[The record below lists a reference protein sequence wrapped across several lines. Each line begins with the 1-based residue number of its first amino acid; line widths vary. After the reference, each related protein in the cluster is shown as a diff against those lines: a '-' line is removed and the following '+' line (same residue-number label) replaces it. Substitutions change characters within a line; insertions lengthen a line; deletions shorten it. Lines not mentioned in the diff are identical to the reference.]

1 MERRS
6 PSAKRPGRR
15 PIGVHHMGSPS
26 SLGVRSKVM
35 TGWSARPKHRA
46 ELTTPALRAAPP
58 LRGGECSAFVLIGL
72 LLLSACS
79 KAMPEQAT
87 WAGTIEL
94 AQGNIHVPFHMVVD
108 LRSTNP
114 AGYFLVGDEK
124 TPIPEITRQ
133 GDSLTFG
140 FSEYGAEMRGTW
152 DGAQLNGS
160 YVRRRAQGN
169 TLLKFSA
176 APEIEATN
184 RSEVQSSGAEFP
196 SGKYQVYFEGED
208 RNQSA
213 VVATFW
219 TKGES
224 LYGTFIAPDGD
235 YGLLVGN
242 LSGGKVQ
249 LNRFTG
255 WQAIAMTLEEK
266 TGMWS
271 GNYFFH
277 NDKPRG
283 FLLSPRPNIDSSP
296 LPNRQATMKN
306 PDVLFAFEGVAIS
319 GETIRSSDDRFKGK
333 PLIV

>member
-1 MERRS
+1 MCVYTYLLVFSTWGSWFILLCRNRVYYCVGIIDLLFFFFFQAEDGIRDYKVTGVQTC
-6 PSAKRPGRR
+6 AL
-15 PIGVHHMGSPS
+15 PI
-26 SLGVRSKVM
+26 
-35 TGWSARPKHRA
+35 
-46 ELTTPALRAAPP
+46 
-58 LRGGECSAFVLIGL
+58 
-72 LLLSACS
+72 
-79 KAMPEQAT
+79 
-87 WAGTIEL
+87 
-94 AQGNIHVPFHMVVD
+94 
-108 LRSTNP
+108 
-114 AGYFLVGDEK
+114 Y
-124 TPIPEITRQ
+124 
-133 GDSLTFG
+133 
-140 FSEYGAEMRGTW
+140 
-152 DGAQLNGS
+152 GS

-271 GNYFFH
+271 GNYFFQ

-296 LPNRQATMKN
+296 LPNRQTTMKN
-306 PDVLFAFEGVAIS
+306 PAALFAFEG
-319 GETIRSSDDRFKGK
+319 
-333 PLIV
+333 